1 MFVSDTVGLN
11 TKNLPN
17 LRAKVPVVVSL
28 AFNVNVEVLSLVDTY
43 RQRNCLSTLM
53 RILSTI
59 DASNHIHHTELRA
72 DPPSSFNEQLIW
84 ATWEEV
90 DLAAWEEMINV
101 LAGPRFQF
109 LRVLHINIG
118 LGSIPWKRSGDDTV
132 VKACEHMVVT
142 HPLLATRDA
151 RVSWEGVDYDWCA
164 ICSNVLW
171 S

>member
-1 MFVSDTVGLN
+1 MIVSDTVGLN

-28 AFNVNVEVLSLVDTY
+28 AFNPKVEILILVNTY
-43 RQRNCLSTLM
+43 RQRNCLSNLM

-59 DASNHIHHTELRA
+59 DASNHIHHMEFRA
-72 DPPSSFNEQLIW
+72 DPPSSSSNEQLIW
-84 ATWEEV
+84 EEL
-90 DLAAWEEMINV
+90 DLAAWEEMISV

-118 LGSIPWKRSGDDTV
+118 PGSIRWKGSVDDKV
-132 VKACEHMVVT
+132 VKACEDMVVT
-142 HPLLATRDA
+142 HPVLATRGV
-151 RVSWEGVDYDWCA
+151 RMSWEDVDYDWCT
-164 ICSNVLW
+164 ICSNHLW